1 MSLFQP
7 GILAPIPAHARY
19 LSLGLRPGVDPRPAL
34 RTLAREADGLH
45 CVAGIGPTLAAALG
59 ASIDGLR
66 ELEVPAGARVALPVT
81 PAALWLWL
89 RGDEPGALLLAGRH
103 WAAKLA
109 PAFELQQSLVAF
121 RHEDGRDL
129 TGYEDG
135 TENPQGQAALS
146 TAFVQGRGAGRDGA
160 SFVAVQQWQH
170 ALERFEALSTEAQ
183 DHAIGRRRSDNEELD
198 DAPPSAH
205 VQRTAQESF
214 DPEAFVLRRSM
225 PWHDGRDCG
234 LLFAAFGASLD
245 AFEAQLRRMSG
256 AEDGITDALFGFTRP
271 LTGAAFWCPPRLA
284 SGGLDLQAL
293 GLSG

>member
-19 LSLGLRPGVDPRPAL
+19 LSLDLRAGVDPRPAL
-34 RTLAREADGLH
+34 RTLAREADGRH
-45 CVAGIGPTLAAALG
+45 CVVGIGPSLAAALG

-66 ELEVPAGARVALPVT
+66 EIAVPAEARVALPVT

-103 WAAKLA
+103 WAGKLA

-225 PWHDGRDCG
+225 PWLDGAGCG

-271 LTGAAFWCPPRLA
+271 LTGAAFWCPPRRPG
-284 SGGLDLQAL
+284 GGLDLRAL
-293 GLSG
+293 GLSD

>member
-1 MSLFQP
+1 MSFFQP
-7 GILAPIPAHARY
+7 GILEPIPAHARY

-34 RTLAREADGLH
+34 RRLAREADGRH
-45 CVAGIGPTLAAALG
+45 CVVGIGPSLAAALG
-59 ASIDGLR
+59 TPIDGLR
-66 ELEVPAGARVALPVT
+66 EITVPADSRVALPVT
-81 PAALWLWL
+81 PTALWLWL
-89 RGDEPGALLLAGRH
+89 RGEEPGTLLHAGRR
-103 WAAKLA
+103 WAERLA
-109 PAFELQQSLVAF
+109 PAFELRQALAAF
-121 RHEDGRDL
+121 CHEGGLDL

-135 TENPQGQAALS
+135 TENPTGEAALAA
-146 TAFVQGRGAGRDGA
+146 AFVQGRGAGQDGA

-170 ALERFEALSTEAQ
+170 ALARFEALSPEAQ
-183 DHAIGRRRSDNEELD
+183 DHTFGRRRSDNEELD

-225 PWHDGRDCG
+225 PWLEGRDCG

-271 LTGAAFWCPPRLA
+271 LTGAAFWCPPQQPD
-284 SGGLDLQAL
+284 GGLDLRAL
-293 GLSG
+293 GLSD